1 MAVPDAVLL
10 FAVGRAHA
18 RIHVEH
24 DTSRWATAVHKVN
37 PLAGQVGKSREV
49 CRCREPLRLEA
60 SHLARRGCVTLSRL
74 ATDDPAHCRI
84 MAQTFG
90 VVHVLISSE
99 TTKHRLPQQPDQ
111 RMAAVLACARIGE
124 HLTRHRAQPERVV

>member
-1 MAVPDAVLL
+1 MIACAGVMAVPYGVLL
-10 FAVGRAHA
+10 LGLRRTHA
-18 RIHVEH
+18 RSHVEH

-60 SHLARRGCVTLSRL
+60 SHLARRGCVTLIRL
-74 ATDDPAHCRI
+74 ATDDPAHGRI

-90 VVHVLISSE
+90 VVHALISIPTSI
-99 TTKHRLPQQPDQ
+99 P
-111 RMAAVLACARIGE
+111 RIP
-124 HLTRHRAQPERVV
+124 H